1 MCLWRPVKYFGRKG
15 FSCKQ
20 SHKMYKNIEKNA
32 VIFKKNKNFL
42 EAGRLFMV
50 AAGMRVRHAD
60 NYYNGVM
67 DDGHFEFYNN
77 TLRAAKKAFKRVG
90 III

>member
-1 MCLWRPVKYFGRKG
+1 MCLWRPRLTY
-15 FSCKQ
+15 KQ
-20 SHKMYKNIEKNA
+20 SHKIYKNLEKKA
-32 VIFKKNKNFL
+32 VIAKKNKDFL
-42 EAGRLFMV
+42 EAGRLFMR
-50 AAGMRVRHAD
+50 AAVMRECHTD

-67 DDGHFEFYNN
+67 DEGHFEFYNN